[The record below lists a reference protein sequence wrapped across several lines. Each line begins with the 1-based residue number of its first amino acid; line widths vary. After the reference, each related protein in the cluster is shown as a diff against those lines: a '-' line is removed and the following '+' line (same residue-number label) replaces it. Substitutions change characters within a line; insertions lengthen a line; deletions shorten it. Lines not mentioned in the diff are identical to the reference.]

1 MSHLKL
7 KILAFSTTFSSIKS
21 DMSGNTVW
29 PKKVSKWMILFLWFS
44 NTVAYSS
51 RFFESSDESMYSML
65 AKIAKILYG
74 QFYHCVQLHMLTL
87 KIGIY
92 RGGNFWGCI
101 RAGGVLPGT
110 ALVSRMFKSCN
121 ISRSTHSSSL
131 LTQCW
136 FCPYFVRENSNSESI
151 QENIVN
157 FKCNLRAKNS
167 NPKIFIKIFS
177 ILARKFKPKNI
188 QKVAWEK
195 LLVSNTI

>member
-1 MSHLKL
+1 MFENYSKYRIW
-7 KILAFSTTFSSIKS
+7 ILAFSTNFLLKVVTLVTLI
-21 DMSGNTVW
+21 DQ
-29 PKKVSKWMILFLWFS
+29 KKFSKWMILFTWFS

-131 LTQCW
+131 LTQC
-136 FCPYFVRENSNSESI
+136 
-151 QENIVN
+151 
-157 FKCNLRAKNS
+157 
-167 NPKIFIKIFS
+167 
-177 ILARKFKPKNI
+177 
-188 QKVAWEK
+188 
-195 LLVSNTI
+195 